1 MGRGSVVNTT
11 EFRSSR
17 CCFACGHELEVVFK
31 AGTSA
36 RLGKRDK
43 SRAAAAE
50 RGHGAPPRPR
60 SVWTDVRGLR
70 RCGNA
75 ACARAATSFV
85 DRDYNAARNILAA
98 FLCADR
104 GRPPPPHMRRA
115 ADEDER
121 ARLPQG
127 AFFLVPHYDAP
138 AGAAADGWATHVR
151 RARAARAEAAAERS
165 AAHSRPHGHTNSAPL
180 QVPATP
186 GSTRANEG
194 ASAGPRD

>member
-1 MGRGSVVNTT
+1 M
-11 EFRSSR
+11 
-17 CCFACGHELEVVFK
+17 
-31 AGTSA
+31 
-36 RLGKRDK
+36 
-43 SRAAAAE
+43 
-50 RGHGAPPRPR
+50 
-60 SVWTDVRGLR
+60 RGLR

-75 ACARAATSFV
+75 ACARASTSFV

-104 GRPPPPHMRRA
+104 GLPPPPHMRRA

-151 RARAARAEAAAERS
+151 RARAARAAAAAAAARS
-165 AAHSRPHGHTNSAPL
+165 SAPHTRPHGHTNSAPL

-186 GSTRANEG
+186 GPARTNEG